1 MPAIWVAVVL
11 TKPALPSF
19 VARVAQ
25 YLLSGT
31 HCAQDCANARSFT
44 RQRPNELPLSQQRL
58 SHFFTTR
65 ASRPNAVC
73 SRECASGQAR
83 SDWLAV
89 TARSTC
95 ASHRSAERRSAG
107 ITQCQKIFRSTLCMA
122 LLVAARGGRDV
133 RGGAWACASRA
144 QMRARA
150 ARVARGPPPPSL
162 RRAVVCVSNVMS
174 PMLCLQCCVFLLS
187 IPRICFASV

>member
-1 MPAIWVAVVL
+1 MAHTARKIARTQEVSLGSAPTSALCLSSVSAIFSA
-11 TKPALPSF
+11 
-19 VARVAQ
+19 
-25 YLLSGT
+25 
-31 HCAQDCANARSFT
+31 
-44 RQRPNELPLSQQRL
+44 
-58 SHFFTTR
+58 TR

-144 QMRARA
+144 QRRARA

-162 RRAVVCVSNVMS
+162 RRRASCLSPIIMCLLAVD
-174 PMLCLQCCVFLLS
+174 PPDLLCERLARPLGACTRAIWAKPAWWLRTRTLS
-187 IPRICFASV
+187 